1 MTSLEHIREQK
12 RAAAERTIAASEH
25 YDYNNNSAHGAGREP
40 WQPEEGERIFN
51 AYIDNIADRITR
63 SVANIIE
70 NAYNAGLSVDE
81 IIMAIEETGLA
92 PHPSPRYL
100 QAILTNWI
108 ESGYTVCRARFYSQQ
123 NTSKVAWW
131 RPEGV
136 KQQ

>member
-1 MTSLEHIREQK
+1 MTSLEQIREQ
-12 RAAAERTIAASEH
+12 RAAAAETTVAVSEN
-25 YDYNNNSAHGAGREP
+25 YYYNNNSAHGAGREP
-40 WQPEEGERIFN
+40 WQPEDGERIFN

-100 QAILTNWI
+100 QAILKNWI
-108 ESGYTVCRARFYSQQ
+108 ESGFTVSRARFYSEQ
-123 NTSKVAWW
+123 NASRIAWW
-131 RPEGV
+131 KPEGV
-136 KQQ
+136 KR